1 MTLDPRRPARRPAR
15 SPAEPPARRPAAGQG
30 LTLRAQA
37 RSGAAAGRWGARA
50 AVLAAAL
57 GLAAPLAAP
66 ALVSAERPAQ
76 APPGAQSD
84 DPTVAIYLPLSLA
97 NAEMDAL
104 PEPPV
109 APPATATL
117 APTDIPT
124 ITPAPSATAV
134 PTEPPPTQTAI
145 PEVTPTPTV
154 APPTETPAPSP
165 TPTEALACSEVL
177 RNGDF
182 EAGARNYEL
191 RVTGFEQLL
200 TRAIMLGSGTPMEP
214 VSGRYVGFLGGLED
228 SYFELIS
235 DRLLRVDRERVASAT
250 LRYRVALVTEERPNG
265 RANDVAS
272 VRLVQA
278 NREQEVPGASVSEED
293 LRETYTWH
301 EVEADATAFFAEG
314 REPATGLVLRVD
326 TDRAATSWF
335 YFDDLSLEVCQRPA
349 SR

>member
-1 MTLDPRRPARRPAR
+1 MSRMPRHASSAVPPTPSGLRPR
-15 SPAEPPARRPAAGQG
+15 
-30 LTLRAQA
+30 TLRALA
-37 RSGAAAGRWGARA
+37 RFRSAPSRRDGRGAFAWALLLLAGVTLGASLVAAPATAARA
-50 AVLAAAL
+50 SVADR
-57 GLAAPLAAP
+57 AAP
-66 ALVSAERPAQ
+66 ALADE
-76 APPGAQSD
+76 PGM
-84 DPTVAIYLPLSLA
+84 AIYLPLSFADAGL
-97 NAEMDAL
+97 DAL
-104 PEPPV
+104 PLPGPV
-109 APPATATL
+109 DPATATA
-117 APTDIPT
+117 APPT
-124 ITPAPSATAV
+124 ETPAPSATSA
-134 PTEPPPTQTAI
+134 PTETPPPTQTSI

-191 RVTGFEQLL
+191 RVTGFEQQL
-200 TRAIMLGSGTPMEP
+200 TRAILLGSGTPMEP
-214 VSGRYVGFLGGLED
+214 VSGRYVGFLGGLAD

-293 LRETYTWH
+293 LRETHTWH
-301 EVEADATAFFAEG
+301 EVEADATSFFAEG

-349 SR
+349 RR